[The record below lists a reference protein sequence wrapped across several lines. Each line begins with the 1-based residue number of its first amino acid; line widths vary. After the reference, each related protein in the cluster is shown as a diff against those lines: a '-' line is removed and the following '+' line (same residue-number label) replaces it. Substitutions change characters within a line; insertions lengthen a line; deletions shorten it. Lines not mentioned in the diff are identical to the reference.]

1 MPQEIERKYLVNK
14 KEWEAFDKPVGK
26 TIKQAYLLN
35 EIEKTIRVRIKGDKG
50 FLTIKGK
57 TEGVTRTEFE
67 YEIPFQDAEQL
78 MKLYGKQ
85 SIEKV
90 RYEITIANHIW
101 EVDVFEGKN
110 DGLIVAEIELQNEN
124 EAFEIPHWVAQ
135 EVSDDARYYN
145 ANLIHHPF
153 KSW

>member
-14 KEWEAFDKPVGK
+14 KEWEAFDKPEGK